1 MSSKS
6 HAPPLGFAVFQFV
19 SLSEDATLFCFYPSP
34 QLSKMDRGSP
44 FLKSSN
50 KMPNLGFSRPR
61 WFSGKESACNAGATG
76 DTGSIPGSERSPGER
91 QGNPLQY
98 SCLKNP
104 MDRETWWAMAHR
116 AAKSQTLLKRLGMHA
131 HINLARVTSPIQDT
145 EVEAIEYAVGQ
156 AEGTCSPWR

>member
-1 MSSKS
+1 MSRARFSKDVVEKS
-6 HAPPLGFAVFQFV
+6 CSTSWFCFLPIFF
-19 SLSEDATLFCFYPSP
+19 SLSEEATLFCFYPSP
-34 QLSKMDRGSP
+34 QVSKMDRGSP

-61 WFSGKESACNAGATG
+61 WFSGKESACNSGATG
-76 DTGSIPGSERSPGER
+76 DTGSIPGSESSPGER

-116 AAKSQTLLKRLGMHA
+116 AARVRHYWSDLVCTHTSTWLGWPALYKTLRLK
-131 HINLARVTSPIQDT
+131 Q
-145 EVEAIEYAVGQ
+145 
-156 AEGTCSPWR
+156 